1 MKIFFI
7 CCHCCCPDDAD
18 GFISLSLDGVLHISW
33 PAVFGVACAVFSD
46 AKKDKLLLT
55 KINQETG

>member
-7 CCHCCCPDDAD
+7 CCHCCPDDAD
-18 GFISLSLDGVLHISW
+18 VFISLSLDGVLRISW
-33 PAVFGVACAVFSD
+33 PVVVASAVFSD